1 MHFGAYLEICDLQ
14 LSRYK
19 EINNNNNK
27 PKNNPSN
34 WILYSKI
41 HTCSQRSQHPW
52 ERKFV
57 RSITISVQ
65 EVLLSSASVHYAGLP
80 SPGQLSPAEGFLGT
94 QMAAGLLFMVHSVPP
109 SFHVRLPSRAWGT
122 ACALLLFQTDRHQRH
137 LLLSRA
143 LQDPRRNSVMPPQIN
158 MQK

>member
-19 EINNNNNK
+19 EINNNNNNK

-41 HTCSQRSQHPW
+41 HTCSQRSQHLW

-80 SPGQLSPAEGFLGT
+80 SPGQLSPAFWAPRWLQGFCSWCT
-94 QMAAGLLFMVHSVPP
+94 QCRPHFTFDCPAVPGELP
-109 SFHVRLPSRAWGT
+109 VLCCCFRLTGIKGI
-122 ACALLLFQTDRHQRH
+122 FF
-137 LLLSRA
+137 
-143 LQDPRRNSVMPPQIN
+143 
-158 MQK
+158 